1 MNWSRILFAGLLAG
15 LVIDSGEYLLH
26 LIVLPDKWKAAMQKL
41 NLTPVPASREFLA
54 LTAAGL
60 LLGAVTLWL
69 YAAIVPRYGARART
83 AILAALGL
91 WIPGYFLGLAAMLL
105 EGILPLDI
113 VILSMTAGL
122 AELVCGALLGRLI
135 YADASSASKGE
146 EVAT

>member
-1 MNWSRILFAGLLAG
+1 
-15 LVIDSGEYLLH
+15 
-26 LIVLPDKWKAAMQKL
+26 
-41 NLTPVPASREFLA
+41 
-54 LTAAGL
+54 
-60 LLGAVTLWL
+60 
-69 YAAIVPRYGARART
+69 
-83 AILAALGL
+83 
-91 WIPGYFLGLAAMLL
+91 LAAMLL